1 MIFPNLVPT
10 TKYTEYVPFIKI
22 NRLIF
27 VKEVILLYCENLK
40 KHKIS
45 QSKEGFFF
53 FTVKLIPH
61 NTSCGL

>member
-1 MIFPNLVPT
+1 MTFQNSVPT
-10 TKYTEYVPFIKI
+10 TKYTEYVPFTKR

-45 QSKEGFFF
+45 QSNQGFL
-53 FTVKLIPH
+53 TVKLTCAL
-61 NTSCGL
+61 NS